1 MIAVR
6 LSYWLHCRTC
16 TVTLYYIIDMNEETI
31 DTSVET
37 QDTNA
42 PVEVDTSS
50 SNAPEQQDKPQAPE
64 RPWNKKEPDPV
75 PFNRFQEVNN
85 AKKDADRRIAEYEAR
100 LAAYEAEKNNPKIPE
115 IKDVD
120 DIKPEHFKNED
131 GSIDNYAWMR
141 AREKFIQEKT
151 LETFEQRI
159 NSQRQAEESK
169 RQEAELAN
177 TFVSRLEES
186 AKTNPEV
193 KEAAKWFSANHG
205 PRLPPQVKYAIV
217 TDENAPELIM
227 HLCTDGTDIMDM
239 FNRGDHLN
247 AIRAMSRWS
256 AKYTRE
262 SPASEESNSDDES
275 GAPVPPKFSGNKPT
289 IPTVKGGKGGTK
301 RVEDMNKEEYRAW
314 RASRK

>member
-1 MIAVR
+1 MSSLSYTAVR
-6 LSYWLHCRTC
+6 PD
-16 TVTLYYIIDMNEETI
+16 YITYMDENNEIQTET
-31 DTSVET
+31 VET
-37 QDTNA
+37 QVPENTDQGGQETQ
-42 PVEVDTSS
+42 VE
-50 SNAPEQQDKPQAPE
+50 QKPAVE

-120 DIKPEHFKNED
+120 DIKPEHFKTED

-159 NSQRQAEESK
+159 NSQRQAEETK

-186 AKTNPEV
+186 AKINPEV

-262 SPASEESNSDDES
+262 SPTSEESNSDDES
-275 GAPVPPKFSGNKPT
+275 GTPVPPKFSGNKPT
-289 IPTVKGGKGGTK
+289 IPTVKGGKGGAK

>member
-1 MIAVR
+1 MSSLSYTAVR
-6 LSYWLHCRTC
+6 PD
-16 TVTLYYIIDMNEETI
+16 YITYMDENNEIQTET
-31 DTSVET
+31 VET
-37 QDTNA
+37 QVPENTDQGGQETQ
-42 PVEVDTSS
+42 VE
-50 SNAPEQQDKPQAPE
+50 QKPAVE

-159 NSQRQAEESK
+159 NSQRQAEEAK

-186 AKTNPEV
+186 AKINPEV

-275 GAPVPPKFSGNKPT
+275 GTPVPPKFSGNKPT

-301 RVEDMNKEEYRAW
+301 RVEDMSKEEYRAW
-314 RASRK
+314 RASKK

>member
-1 MIAVR
+1 MSSLSYTAVR
-6 LSYWLHCRTC
+6 PD
-16 TVTLYYIIDMNEETI
+16 YITYMDENNEIQTET
-31 DTSVET
+31 VET
-37 QDTNA
+37 QVPENTDQGGQETQ
-42 PVEVDTSS
+42 VE
-50 SNAPEQQDKPQAPE
+50 QKPAVE

-120 DIKPEHFKNED
+120 DIKPEHFKTED

-159 NSQRQAEESK
+159 NSQRQAEEAK

-186 AKTNPEV
+186 AKINPEV

-275 GAPVPPKFSGNKPT
+275 GTPVPPKFSGNKPT
-289 IPTVKGGKGGTK
+289 IPTVKGGKGGAK

>member
-1 MIAVR
+1 MSSLSYTAVR
-6 LSYWLHCRTC
+6 PD
-16 TVTLYYIIDMNEETI
+16 YITYMDENNEIQTET
-31 DTSVET
+31 VET
-37 QDTNA
+37 QVPENTDQGGQETQ
-42 PVEVDTSS
+42 VE
-50 SNAPEQQDKPQAPE
+50 QKPAVE
-64 RPWNKKEPDPV
+64 RPWNKKEPDPI
-75 PFNRFQEVNN
+75 PFHRFQEVNN
-85 AKKDADRRIAEYEAR
+85 AKRDADRRLAEYEAR

-159 NSQRQAEESK
+159 NSQRQAEEAK

-186 AKTNPEV
+186 AKINPEV

-262 SPASEESNSDDES
+262 APASEESNSDDES
-275 GAPVPPKFSGNKPT
+275 GTPVPPKFSGNKPT

-301 RVEDMNKEEYRAW
+301 RVEDMSKEEYRAW
-314 RASRK
+314 RASKK